1 MASSQTI
8 RIETTSPSHGGLMFL
23 PRAWIKQLDLVSN
36 GRYLLA
42 FGAKQVSVVVREQT
56 VRAGQDVAHVTPL
69 IAQSL
74 LLPKSS
80 WLPLFRSG
88 NVLRLGYVFGI
99 LADVK
104 TDGDQV
110 IGQQNSVFQIL
121 LEEAAS
127 KGMYG
132 YVFSPLDLD
141 WENLCVTGYRRLGHN
156 RWSKEQVPFPDVV
169 YDQIISR
176 TFENRADVA
185 PERER
190 LYKLLAPRYFNP
202 GYFDKWQVHEWLS
215 KNVRTA
221 SYVPNTICF
230 RSVEQTAEFLYRYS
244 DVYMKPVHG
253 SLGIGILRVRRQPD
267 GRVFYQ
273 LKKKDG
279 SLNQK
284 HAGSISVFLKEYQ
297 RRLLRGPYIIQEALR
312 LRTWQGRPFDIR
324 LVLQKDET
332 GHWQRTK
339 MFCRIAQE
347 GQITSNLSTG
357 GDAIS
362 AKQLL
367 SEILQNDK
375 NVSRVMKELRQIGDL
390 IPGVIEQEHG
400 GTIGELGLDLGL
412 DESGRIWVIEVN
424 AKPWKKPNIAEG
436 EWKNLALLA
445 FQRPVQFA
453 TYLCQKHLDG

>member
-104 TDGDQV
+104 SDGDQV

-127 KGMYG
+127 NGLYG

-156 RWSKEQVPFPDVV
+156 RWSKEQLPFPDVV

-202 GYFDKWQVHEWLS
+202 GYFDKWQVH
-215 KNVRTA
+215 
-221 SYVPNTICF
+221 
-230 RSVEQTAEFLYRYS
+230 
-244 DVYMKPVHG
+244 
-253 SLGIGILRVRRQPD
+253 
-267 GRVFYQ
+267 
-273 LKKKDG
+273 
-279 SLNQK
+279 
-284 HAGSISVFLKEYQ
+284 
-297 RRLLRGPYIIQEALR
+297 
-312 LRTWQGRPFDIR
+312 
-324 LVLQKDET
+324 
-332 GHWQRTK
+332 
-339 MFCRIAQE
+339 
-347 GQITSNLSTG
+347 
-357 GDAIS
+357 
-362 AKQLL
+362 
-367 SEILQNDK
+367 
-375 NVSRVMKELRQIGDL
+375 
-390 IPGVIEQEHG
+390 
-400 GTIGELGLDLGL
+400 
-412 DESGRIWVIEVN
+412 
-424 AKPWKKPNIAEG
+424 
-436 EWKNLALLA
+436 
-445 FQRPVQFA
+445 
-453 TYLCQKHLDG
+453 